1 MHVLLLLGLSLLLS
15 WPLLV
20 HGAPDLSHNAVDYA
34 RWAKDFATQFWHGD
48 LYPRWFTNENGGFGG
63 PTGFFYPPLSSYVST
78 VFWPLMAAWDPQ
90 GWRVTGYSMALAQM
104 LSAITAYL
112 WLRSFTKPAAALL
125 GALVYD
131 IAPYHLAI
139 DVYQR
144 GAAPELW
151 VFVWFPLVLLSAEG
165 LLRRHRWAFPAVT
178 VSYALAV
185 LSHPTVSACF
195 APIPAAYVFFFS
207 AAKDRLKATAMIAAA
222 LLLGVGLNA
231 EYLLPAM
238 LDQPKAY
245 ATSQTV
251 GVHDFHYHWVLR
263 AGDISVIS
271 QYAQAAVTGKANHAP
286 RITFRLRVLEVTL
299 ATLVAILVLYLL
311 VRRLEKTARLG
322 RIALFYFS
330 VAIVS
335 FFFMNKLSVLIWEK
349 APFVKLLQ
357 YPFRFNVILVVSL
370 SALAALAVPFLL
382 QRRAWLVTLFLSV
395 VAASW
400 LWVDAR
406 SPAQEFSAM
415 QAVAPNRTERVR
427 QSARTQIDY
436 PTTWPR
442 PGNLNALNDVSAF
455 DRLVAAHPPQTAQL
469 EALVPGEA
477 AGTALVESWQ
487 PRRVVLRI
495 EAPQASELTL
505 NHFYYAGWQA
515 HIDGAGITLAV
526 SPSPDGLMQM
536 PVPSGTYD
544 AIVELPLDGAERT
557 GRMVSLLSLVLL
569 GWATV
574 YPIFRHRWLSQ
585 PVKKGSL

>member
-1 MHVLLLLGLSLLLS
+1 MHILLLLGLGLLFS
-15 WPLLV
+15 WPLLI

-63 PTGFFYPPLSSYVST
+63 PTGFFFPPLTSYVSS
-78 VFWPLMAAWDPQ
+78 VFWPLMAARDPQ
-90 GWRVTGYSMALAQM
+90 GWRVAGYSMALAQI
-104 LSAITAYL
+104 LSGITAYL
-112 WLRSFTKPAAALL
+112 WLRSLTRPASALL
-125 GALVYD
+125 GAVVYL
-131 IAPYHLAI
+131 IAPYHVATDL
-139 DVYQR
+139 YQR

-165 LLRRHRWAFPAVT
+165 LLRRHRWAFPVAT

-195 APIPAAYVFFFS
+195 APVPAAYVFFFS
-207 AAKDRLKATAMIAAA
+207 AAKDRLKATAIIAAA

-263 AGDISVIS
+263 AGDISAIS
-271 QYAQAAVTGKANHAP
+271 QYAQAALTGKANHAP
-286 RITFRLRVLEVTL
+286 RITFRLRVLEATL
-299 ATLVAILVLYLL
+299 ATLVAILALYLL
-311 VRRLEKTARLG
+311 VRRWEKTERPR
-322 RIALFYFS
+322 RIALFYLA
-330 VAIVS
+330 VAILS
-335 FFFMNKLSVLIWEK
+335 FLFMNKLSSLVWEK

-357 YPFRFNVILVVSL
+357 YPYRLNIMLVVSL
-370 SALAALAVPFLL
+370 AALAALAVPYLL
-382 QRRAWLVTLFLSV
+382 QRRAWPIATFLSLV
-395 VAASW
+395 VVGW
-400 LWVDAR
+400 LWVDAH
-406 SPAQEFSAM
+406 SAAQSYSAWY
-415 QAVAPNRTERVR
+415 AVAPNRTERVR

-469 EALVPGEA
+469 EALVPGQA
-477 AGTALVESWQ
+477 AGTASVESWQ
-487 PRRVVLRI
+487 PRRVVLRV

-505 NHFYYAGWQA
+505 NHFYYAGWRA
-515 HIDGAGITLAV
+515 RIDGAGTNLAV
-526 SPSPDGLMQM
+526 SPSPEGLMQM
-536 PVPSGTYD
+536 QAPRGSYD
-544 AIVELPLDGAERT
+544 VIVELPLGGAERA
-557 GRMVSLLSLVLL
+557 GRIISLLSLALL
-569 GWATV
+569 MGAIVWPV
-574 YPIFRHRWLSQ
+574 FRSAR
-585 PVKKGSL
+585 